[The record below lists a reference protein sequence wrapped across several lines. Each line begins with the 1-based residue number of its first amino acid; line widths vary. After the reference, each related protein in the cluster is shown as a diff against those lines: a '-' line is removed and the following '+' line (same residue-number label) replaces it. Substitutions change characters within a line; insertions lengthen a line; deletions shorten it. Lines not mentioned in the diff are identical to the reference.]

1 MYKISD
7 KLWIKVNFYVK
18 QAWSMEKM
26 TLVLAK
32 IVQIDMLCSLIFY
45 NTPTVMFLFVSSGA
59 GFSSVDLFI

>member
-45 NTPTVMFLFVSSGA
+45 NIPTVMFLFVSSEA
-59 GFSSVDLFI
+59 GISSVELFF

>member
-7 KLWIKVNFYVK
+7 KLWIKVNFYLK
-18 QAWSMEKM
+18 QGWSMEKM

-59 GFSSVDLFI
+59 GFSSVDLFL